1 MIAAGLILAVFAAG
15 FYFWR
20 SSRNAQ
26 TLSDKD
32 TIVLADFLNTTGDAV
47 FDGTLK
53 QALAV
58 HLGQSPF
65 LNIFGDER
73 VREALRFMGRSPD
86 ERVTRDLAREICQR
100 QGLKALLSGSLSGL
114 GTNYVITLEA
124 INAQTGD
131 VIAREQTEVATKEQ
145 VLSSLGKA
153 ASQLREKL
161 GESLSSIQKFDAPLE
176 QATTSSLEAFK
187 ALSLGDELR
196 APGKLQEAIPFYKRA
211 IELDPNFALAYARL
225 AVIYFNLRQPELAA
239 QYSEKAYELR
249 DRVSERER
257 FYIESR
263 YHGDVLGDVDKASE
277 RLSLWKSTYPRDF
290 VTYNNLAVLY
300 LQTGEYEKAI
310 EEAREAMRLNPNNS
324 TPYGNLAAGFSGL
337 NRFDEAKAVIEQAL
351 AKKLDIIGYHIT
363 LYLIAYVQSDPAAME
378 RQVEWAKGKPNEYL
392 LVVHQASSSASSGQW
407 RRSRDFT
414 ARGVEL
420 ALRSHAN
427 EVAASYTAQDALT
440 GATFGDCRQVKSG
453 VSKALELARSRNSLT
468 RGALALALCGE
479 GASAQPLIDELSG
492 RYPKDTLII
501 TTWLPVIRAA
511 IEIGRD
517 DPAQAIKS
525 LQVASRFETSSN
537 GLWSVYLRGLVYLR
551 QGAGAEAA
559 AEFRRIL
566 ERKGALSSSP
576 VSPSAILYPLAH
588 LGLARAAALSGDMAA
603 SRKAYQD
610 FFALWKDADQDIV
623 ILEDARREYEKLK

>member
-1 MIAAGLILAVFAAG
+1 M
-15 FYFWR
+15 
-20 SSRNAQ
+20 
-26 TLSDKD
+26 
-32 TIVLADFLNTTGDAV
+32 
-47 FDGTLK
+47 
-53 QALAV
+53 
-58 HLGQSPF
+58 
-65 LNIFGDER
+65 
-73 VREALRFMGRSPD
+73 
-86 ERVTRDLAREICQR
+86 
-100 QGLKALLSGSLSGL
+100 
-114 GTNYVITLEA
+114 
-124 INAQTGD
+124 
-131 VIAREQTEVATKEQ
+131 IAREQTEVATKEQ

-196 APGKLQEAIPFYKRA
+196 APGKLQRPSRFTNAPSSWTQPR
-211 IELDPNFALAYARL
+211 PG
-225 AVIYFNLRQPELAA
+225 LRSAGSDLLQLTAAGLAA

-351 AKKLDIIGYHIT
+351 AKKLDIIGYHLT

-392 LVVHQASSSASSGQW
+392 LVAHQASSSASSGQW
-407 RRSRDFT
+407 RKSRDFT

-427 EVAASYTAQDALT
+427 EVAALYTAQGALT

-559 AEFRRIL
+559 VEFRRIL